1 MQLKALA
8 VTASFAAVVGTSVL
22 GIAPAATSAGDTT
35 PPTLSTPAKASF
47 TVGGQIDLGSASDCG
62 DDPHDIRVDRVPV
75 ELAWTGSD
83 ASGQVRYAF
92 TQETGRDGPVEVF
105 SDSDRTS
112 YAAAVGSNDDQ
123 WCGGGSPSI
132 YQWDVDATDPSGNLA
147 THQVYGG
154 RIRLTQDTNH
164 TDDAGYATVP
174 TIAYQ
179 GRWGT
184 SRCACWSD
192 GGVHRTSVK
201 GASFTVTTT
210 PFTSFP
216 GDLTNHH
223 VGLVMHQGPD
233 RGRFQVYVDGR
244 LRSTVDLAAA
254 TSQPRMIV
262 WQTAFKDFGHTIRV
276 VNLAT
281 PGRPRIDLDAV
292 LTN

>member
-8 VTASFAAVVGTSVL
+8 VTASFAAVLGTSVL
-22 GIAPAATSAGDTT
+22 GLAPAATSAGDTT
-35 PPTLSTPAKASF
+35 PPTLTTPAKASF
-47 TVGGQIDLGSASDCG
+47 TVGGQIDLGSTPGCG
-62 DDPHDIRVDRVPV
+62 DDPHDIRVSRVPV
-75 ELAWTGSD
+75 EFAWTGSD
-83 ASGQVRYAF
+83 ASDQVRYAL

-105 SDSDRTS
+105 SDSTRTS
-112 YAAAVGSNDDQ
+112 YAAAVGSNADQ
-123 WCGGGSPSI
+123 SCGGGSPSI
-132 YQWDVDATDPSGNLA
+132 YQWDVDASDPAGNTV

-154 RIRLTQDTNH
+154 RIRLTQDTGH

-184 SRCACWSD
+184 SSCACWSD

-201 GASFTVTTT
+201 GASFTIQPT
-210 PFTSFP
+210 PFASFP
-216 GDLTNHH
+216 GDLANHH
-223 VGLVMHQGPD
+223 VALVMHRGPD
-233 RGRFQVYVDGR
+233 RGRFRVYVDGQ
-244 LRSTVDLAAA
+244 LRSTVDLRAA

-262 WQTAFKDFGHTIRV
+262 WQTAFRDFGHTV
-276 VNLAT
+276 KVQNLAT